1 MTLKDL
7 QDKYN
12 SYKTMNLKLNMQRGQ
27 PSDADFDL
35 SNDMLTVVNANDVMT
50 ASKIDIRNYPGGVQ
64 GLPEA
69 RDLFAEVLGVK
80 PSETIV
86 GNNASLQMMSDVLS
100 CAMLRGLKDSK
111 APWFN
116 EKPKMIVTV
125 PGYDRHFLLLQEL
138 GFELVTVAIT
148 SDGPDMDAVK
158 KLVAE
163 NPSIKGI
170 LFVPTYSNPTG
181 DTISDEN
188 VKRLASMKTAA
199 PDFTIFADDAYG
211 IHHLTDT
218 PSIPLNFLQACK
230 DAGNP
235 DRVYIFSSTSKVTFA
250 GAGLGFMGSSEANI
264 QYFSNHL
271 NARTIGPN
279 KVEQLRHVKF
289 LRAYPG
295 RIAGLMN
302 DHAKL
307 IAPKFQV
314 VNEVLT
320 KELGGK
326 NLATWTNP
334 TGGYFISL
342 DTAKPIADRVIKL
355 ANEVGVSLTPAGA
368 TYPNGQDPNNSNIR
382 LAPTRPPVNEVELAM
397 EVVATCIQLASAD
410 ENLNP

>member
-1 MTLKDL
+1 MTFKEL
-7 QDKYN
+7 QAKYIH
-12 SYKTMNLKLNMQRGQ
+12 YKTMNLKLNMQRGQ

-35 SNDMLTVVNANDVMT
+35 SNDMLTNVGANDVMT
-50 ASKIDIRNYPGGVQ
+50 DSKIDIRNYPGSVA
-64 GLPEA
+64 GLAEA

-80 PSETIV
+80 PSETLV

-100 CAMLRGLKDSK
+100 CAMLRGLKDSQ
-111 APWFN
+111 APWFAD
-116 EKPKMIVTV
+116 KPKIIVTV

-148 SDGPDMDAVK
+148 ANGPAMDAVEK
-158 KLVAE
+158 SVAE

-199 PDFTIFADDAYG
+199 PDFTIFADDAYCV
-211 IHHLTDT
+211 HHLTDT

-250 GAGLGFMGSSEANI
+250 GAGLGFMGSSEANLN
-264 QYFSNHL
+264 YFSNHL

-289 LRAYPG
+289 LRAYPDG
-295 RIAGLMN
+295 ISGLMK

-342 DTAKPIADRVIKL
+342 DTTKPIADRVVKL
-355 ANEVGVSLTPAGA
+355 ANDVGVSLTPAGA
-368 TYPNGQDPNNSNIR
+368 TYPNGQDPKNSNIR
-382 LAPTRPPVNEVELAM
+382 LAPTRPPVNEVKLAM

-410 ENLNP
+410 

>member
-1 MTLKDL
+1 MLNPMNLLDL
-7 QDKYN
+7 QNKYN
-12 SYKTMNLKLNMQRGQ
+12 SYKAMNLKLNMQRGQ

-35 SNDMLTVVNANDVMT
+35 SNEMLTMVDSKDVIT

-69 RDLFAEVLGVK
+69 RELFAEVLGVK

-100 CAMLRGLKDSK
+100 CAMLRGLKESK
-111 APWFN
+111 TPWFN
-116 EKPKMIVTV
+116 EKPKIIVTV

-138 GFELVTVAIT
+138 GFELVTVAIKEN
-148 SDGPDMDAVK
+148 GPDMDAME
-158 KLVAE
+158 KLVADS
-163 NPSIKGI
+163 SIKGI

-181 DTISDEN
+181 DTISGEN

-199 PDFTIFADDAYG
+199 TDFTIFADDAYC
-211 IHHLTDT
+211 IHHLTDL
-218 PSIPLNFLQACK
+218 PKIPLNFLQACK

-264 QYFSNHL
+264 KHFSNHL

-295 RIAGLMN
+295 GITGLMK

-307 IAPKFQV
+307 IAPKFAV

-342 DTAKPIADRVIKL
+342 DTTKSVADQVVKL
-355 ANEVGVSLTPAGA
+355 ANEIGVSLTPAGA
-368 TYPNGQDPNNSNIR
+368 TYPSGKDPNNSNIR
-382 LAPTRPPVNEVELAM
+382 LAPTRPPMNEVKLAM
-397 EVVATCIQLASAD
+397 EVVATCIGLASIGD
-410 ENLNP
+410 

>member
-1 MTLKDL
+1 MSLSDL
-7 QDKYN
+7 QAKYN
-12 SYKTMNLKLNMQRGQ
+12 SYKAMNLKLNMQRGQ

-35 SNDMLTVVNANDVMT
+35 SNEMLTIVGPSDVMT

-69 RDLFAEVLGVK
+69 RELFAEVLGVK

-100 CAMLRGLKDSK
+100 CAMLRGLKESK
-111 APWFN
+111 AAWFTD
-116 EKPKMIVTV
+116 KPKIIVTV

-138 GFELVTVAIT
+138 GFELVTVAINEN
-148 SDGPDMDAVK
+148 GPDMDAVE
-158 KLVAE
+158 KLVADS
-163 NPSIKGI
+163 SIKGI

-181 DTISDEN
+181 DTVSDEN

-199 PDFTIFADDAYG
+199 PDFTIFADDAYC

-218 PSIPLNFLQACK
+218 PRIPLNFLHACK
-230 DAGNP
+230 DASNP

-264 QYFSNHL
+264 KYFSNHL

-289 LRAYPG
+289 LRSFSG
-295 RIAGLMN
+295 GITGLMKE
-302 DHAKL
+302 HAKL
-307 IAPKFQV
+307 IAPKFAA

-320 KELGGK
+320 RELGGTG
-326 NLATWTNP
+326 LATWTNP
-334 TGGYFISL
+334 QGGYFISL
-342 DTAKPIADRVIKL
+342 DTAQPVASRVIQL
-355 ANEVGVSLTPAGA
+355 ANDVGVSLTPAGA
-368 TYPNGQDPNNSNIR
+368 TYPNGNDPNNSNIR
-382 LAPTRPPVNEVELAM
+382 LAPTRPPLHEVRLAM
-397 EVVATCIQLASAD
+397 EVVATCIKLALVD
-410 ENLNP
+410 

>member
-1 MTLKDL
+1 MNLSDL

-35 SNDMLTVVNANDVMT
+35 SNEMLTIVAANDVMT
-50 ASKIDIRNYPGGVQ
+50 TSKIDIRNYPGGVQ
-64 GLPEA
+64 GLAEA
-69 RDLFAEVLGVK
+69 RELFAEVLGVK

-111 APWFN
+111 VPWFN
-116 EKPKMIVTV
+116 EKPKIIVTV

-138 GFELVTVAIT
+138 GFELVTVAINEH
-148 SDGPDMDAVK
+148 GPDMDAVE
-158 KLVAE
+158 KLVMDS
-163 NPSIKGI
+163 SIKGI

-199 PDFTIFADDAYG
+199 EDFTIFADDAYG

-218 PSIPLNFLQACK
+218 PRIPLNVLQACK
-230 DAGNP
+230 EAGNP

-264 QYFSNHL
+264 NSFSSHL
-271 NARTIGPN
+271 NTRTIGPN

-289 LRAYPG
+289 LRTYPG
-295 RIAGLMN
+295 GITGLMK

-320 KELGGK
+320 KELGGR
-326 NLATWTNP
+326 NLARWTNP
-334 TGGYFISL
+334 GGGYFISL
-342 DTAKPIADRVIKL
+342 DTTKPIAGQVVKL
-355 ANEVGVSLTPAGA
+355 ANDVGVSLTPAGA
-368 TYPNGQDPNNSNIR
+368 TYPNGKDPNNSNIR
-382 LAPTRPPVNEVELAM
+382 LTPTRPPVDEVKLAM
-397 EVVATCIQLASAD
+397 EVVATCIQLASVD
-410 ENLNP
+410 